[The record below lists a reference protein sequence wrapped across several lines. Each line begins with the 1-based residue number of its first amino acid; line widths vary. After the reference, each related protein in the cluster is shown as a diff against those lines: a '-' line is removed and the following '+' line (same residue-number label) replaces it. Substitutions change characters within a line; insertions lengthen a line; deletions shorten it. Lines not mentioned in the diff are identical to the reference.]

1 MQLNWRD
8 ALVQAGTAI
17 HDTLKVLDET
27 GIRLVMV
34 VDEYDHLLGVVSD
47 GDIRRALLNRVDF
60 GGKVTEIMNPKPH
73 VARIG
78 ERRDVLRSLMER
90 FSLIHIPLV
99 DNDNR
104 VVGLETFQQ
113 LLRPV
118 VRDNWVCLMA
128 GGFGTRLG
136 PLTENCPK
144 PMLPVGGKPIL
155 ETILESFIA
164 AGFRQFFI
172 SVHYLPMQIKSYF
185 GDGSRWGIT
194 IRYIEES
201 VPLGTGGALGLLPQI
216 DELPVIV
223 MNGDVLTQLDFNAL
237 LDFHVAQEALMTLCV
252 REYEIQVPFGVVEG
266 VDTTVTEIVEKP
278 VQKFFVNAGVYVI
291 SPEVLKR
298 TYPPRRMDMPDL
310 VKDML
315 ALESKISM
323 FPVHEY
329 WLDIGRPDDYAR
341 ALRAGRDPGLGF

>member
-1 MQLNWRD
+1 MQSNWRE
-8 ALVQAGTAI
+8 ALVRPDAAI
-17 HDTLKVLDET
+17 HDVLKVLDET
-27 GIRLVMV
+27 GIRLVVV
-34 VDEYDHLLGVVSD
+34 VDESDRLLGVVSD
-47 GDIRRALLNRVDF
+47 GDIRRALLRGMDF
-60 GGKVTEIMNPKPH
+60 GEKVTQVMNPNPH

-99 DNDNR
+99 NEDNR
-104 VVGLETFQQ
+104 VVGLETFQH
-113 LLRPV
+113 LLRPL
-118 VRDNWVCLMA
+118 VRDNWVFLMA
-128 GGFGTRLG
+128 GGFGTRLR
-136 PLTENCPK
+136 PLTDNCPK

-172 SVHYLPMQIKSYF
+172 SVHYLPTVIKSHF
-185 GDGSRWGIT
+185 GDGSRWGVT

-201 VPLGTGGALGLLPQI
+201 IPLGTGGALGLLPDI
-216 DELPVIV
+216 DPLPLVV

-237 LDFHVAQEALMTLCV
+237 LDFHVAQEDAMTLCV

-266 VDTTVTEIVEKP
+266 IDTRVTEIVEKP
-278 VQKFFVNAGVYVI
+278 VQKFFVNAGIYVI
-291 SPEVLKR
+291 SPDALKR
-298 TYPPRRMDMPDL
+298 AYPPRRLDMPDL

-323 FPVHEY
+323 FPVHEH
-329 WLDIGRPDDYAR
+329 WLDIGRPDDYAT
-341 ALRAGRDPGLGF
+341 ALRVGRDRGLAL